1 MCEGALFVADR
12 SFAISIHSALTCML
26 CPRGAP
32 SFLLALCLQGEL
44 GYEGQHDEFGQTL
57 CETLA
62 TLGASHLAAISSAA
76 SRLAFLQHMLAFAQ
90 HPYLLLADKALPM
103 WAKLLQD
110 AAASV
115 TNAAAATA
123 SGGGAAGSGGGPAG
137 GAGGSSGAGSPRL
150 ATVALPPECISA
162 LMDMAAEQLQK
173 RGAHVPTEEDE
184 VPPYF
189 DTFVVSGVSVLYP
202 GCSTFLQYHFD

>member
-1 MCEGALFVADR
+1 LLYQIAV
-12 SFAISIHSALTCML
+12 LTCLL

-32 SFLLALCLQGEL
+32 PFLAALCLQGEL

-103 WAKLLQD
+103 WVKLLQD

-115 TNAAAATA
+115 TNAAAAAA
-123 SGGGAAGSGGGPAG
+123 SGGAAAAGSGGEPAG
-137 GAGGSSGAGSPRL
+137 GAGASSGAGSPRL
-150 ATVALPPECISA
+150 ATVALPPECIAA

-173 RGAHVPTEEDE
+173 RGAHVPTEDDE

-189 DTFVVSGVSVLYP
+189 DTFVVSGTLAAVP
-202 GCSTFLQYHFD
+202 WLQ